1 MECIVQSVSEV
12 NNMKQ
17 IILLVLV
24 YVVCMLMFTGILTY
38 AIIHLWP
45 IVWASILQGTTE
57 ITQAITAGQL
67 AH

>member
-1 MECIVQSVSEV
+1 
-12 NNMKQ
+12 MKQ